1 MASVK
6 GKTSIGDLLVTI
18 ATALGGPKEDA
29 AKALR
34 NAAVLADKEKAEEA
48 KNAPAPGAPPG
59 AAPGAAPGAPL
70 KEFVSYLFEGTE
82 R

>member
-1 MASVK
+1 LASVK
-6 GKTSIGDLLVTI
+6 GKTNTGDLLVTI

-34 NAAVLADKEKAEEA
+34 NAAVLADKEKAVEA
-48 KNAPAPGAPPG
+48 KNAPAPGTPPV
-59 AAPGAAPGAPL
+59 APL

>member
-1 MASVK
+1 M
-6 GKTSIGDLLVTI
+6 TI

-48 KNAPAPGAPPG
+48 KNAPPPG
-59 AAPGAAPGAPL
+59 AAPGAAPPGAPL

>member
-1 MASVK
+1 M
-6 GKTSIGDLLVTI
+6 TI

-48 KNAPAPGAPPG
+48 KNAPPPGAP
-59 AAPGAAPGAPL
+59 PGAAPGAPL